1 MFFSREKASQTPV
14 RPPEPPSNSH
24 PIKAT
29 FLRRTATLCA
39 VWVSRPFARNFG
51 LVSLLSPWI
60 CVKHYDADWLDVSEA
75 AAIEFIRER
84 TSVPVPKIYCAF
96 TYRNKTYI
104 AMERLKGT
112 MLADGWLQR
121 SEESRSRILNQ
132 LKTMIEEIRSI
143 RSPHGSSVAS
153 VDGGSL
159 NDPRLPGI
167 GTVYPIP
174 TARRFG
180 PFEDINAFHRWL
192 RRPHKDADDAFPA
205 EVNDMIKAH
214 EETDWGQPVFT
225 HGDLSSFNIIVNDDK
240 ITGIIDWETAGWYP
254 HYWEYTRASR
264 VSPQNAWWVDYLDRF
279 LEPKPNERKFEKTRC
294 EFWGEI

>member
-1 MFFSREKASQTPV
+1 M
-14 RPPEPPSNSH
+14 
-24 PIKAT
+24 
-29 FLRRTATLCA
+29 
-39 VWVSRPFARNFG
+39 
-51 LVSLLSPWI
+51 
-60 CVKHYDADWLDVSEA
+60 
-75 AAIEFIRER
+75 EFIRER

-104 AMERLKGT
+104 AMERIKGT
-112 MLADGWLQR
+112 MIADGWLQR

-167 GTVYPIP
+167 GTIYPIP

-192 RRPHKDADDAFPA
+192 RRPHKGADDAFPD
-205 EVNDMIKAH
+205 EVNEMIKAH
-214 EETDWGQPVFT
+214 EETDWGQPFFT
-225 HGDLSSFNIIVNDDK
+225 HGDLSSFNIIVKDDK

-279 LEPKPNERKFEKTRC
+279 LEPKPNERKFEETRC

>member
-29 FLRRTATLCA
+29 FLRRTAT
-39 VWVSRPFARNFG
+39 F
-51 LVSLLSPWI
+51 PWI
-60 CVKHYDADWLDVSEA
+60 CVKHYDADWLDVSES
-75 AAIEFIRER
+75 AAIEYIREH

-104 AMERLKGT
+104 AMERIKGT

-167 GTVYPIP
+167 GTIYPTP

-192 RRPHKDADDAFPA
+192 RRPHKDADDAFPD
-205 EVNDMIKAH
+205 EVNEMIKAH
-214 EETDWGQPVFT
+214 EETDWGQPFFT
-225 HGDLSSFNIIVNDDK
+225 HGDLSSFNIIVKDDK
-240 ITGIIDWETAGWYP
+240 VTGIIDWETAGWYP

-279 LEPKPNERKFEKTRC
+279 LEPKPNERKFEETRC